1 MTPARMVELLDGQA
15 ATIARLTAE
24 LAAAEAEA
32 DDLGR
37 EVANRT
43 TDLVEAL
50 DDNDRLTAELD
61 RWAWIARWIED
72 NACAVPGAID
82 IALEAWSDMR
92 DKEQGNNT

>member
-32 DDLGR
+32 D
-37 EVANRT
+37 EQAQ
-43 TDLVEAL
+43 LVEK
-50 DDNDRLTAELD
+50 
-61 RWAWIARWIED
+61 WAWIARWGD
-72 NACAVPGAID
+72 DRHGFID

-92 DKEQGNNT
+92 ERQGNNT

>member
-32 DDLGR
+32 D
-37 EVANRT
+37 EQAQ
-43 TDLVEAL
+43 LVEK
-50 DDNDRLTAELD
+50 
-61 RWAWIARWIED
+61 WAWIARWLND
-72 NACAVPGAID
+72 DGGGQPGAID

-92 DKEQGNNT
+92 EQGNNT

>member
-32 DDLGR
+32 DEQGQ
-37 EVANRT
+37 
-43 TDLVEAL
+43 LVEK
-50 DDNDRLTAELD
+50 
-61 RWAWIARWIED
+61 WAWVARWLND
-72 NACAVPGAID
+72 DGGGQPGAID

-92 DKEQGNNT
+92 EQGNNT

>member
-32 DDLGR
+32 D
-37 EVANRT
+37 EQAQ
-43 TDLVEAL
+43 LVEK
-50 DDNDRLTAELD
+50 
-61 RWAWIARWIED
+61 WAWIARFLADE
-72 NACAVPGAID
+72 PGADVGVMD

-92 DKEQGNNT
+92 ERQGNNT

>member
-32 DDLGR
+32 D
-37 EVANRT
+37 EQAQ
-43 TDLVEAL
+43 LVEK
-50 DDNDRLTAELD
+50 
-61 RWAWIARWIED
+61 WAWIARWLND
-72 NACAVPGAID
+72 DGGGQPGAID

-92 DKEQGNNT
+92 DTRQQGETT

>member
-32 DDLGR
+32 D
-37 EVANRT
+37 EQAQ
-43 TDLVEAL
+43 LVEK
-50 DDNDRLTAELD
+50 
-61 RWAWIARWIED
+61 WAWIARWGD
-72 NACAVPGAID
+72 DRHGFID

-92 DKEQGNNT
+92 DKEQGETK

>member
-32 DDLGR
+32 D
-37 EVANRT
+37 EQAQ
-43 TDLVEAL
+43 LVEK
-50 DDNDRLTAELD
+50 
-61 RWAWIARWIED
+61 WAWVARWLND
-72 NACAVPGAID
+72 DGGGQPGAID

-92 DKEQGNNT
+92 EQGNNT